1 MTVASNFRQQLT
13 LQVVTRRVMGKLPEE
28 ICELEIL

>member
-1 MTVASNFRQQLT
+1 MTVASNFRQQLSF
-13 LQVVTRRVMGKLPEE
+13 QVVTRRVTGELPEE